1 MAKNQK
7 KKAEETVSPGGDQMP
22 AADQHADSQDA
33 CQQSEQAAGEQTGD
47 QQADT
52 QDAGNQADQSTG
64 DQAGDVVAD
73 GPAQL
78 RYVGKTIKHFDHQ
91 GKIYQLIPNTVYLN
105 LPADAEQV
113 KRLIDN
119 KELIGV

>member
-7 KKAEETVSPGGDQMP
+7 KKAEEAVSPGDEQAA
-22 AADQHADSQDA
+22 AADQQMVSPDVG
-33 CQQSEQAAGEQTGD
+33 QQSEQATGEQ
-47 QQADT
+47 A
-52 QDAGNQADQSTG
+52 
-64 DQAGDVVAD
+64 DQAGDTVAN
-73 GPAQL
+73 GPVQL

-105 LPADAEQV
+105 LPSDAEQV
-113 KRLIDN
+113 KRLIDY